1 MTAIKQVTGMVYDD
15 VSKKMK
21 VTTLT
26 VRVTHDIY
34 GSSLSLEDGKTML
47 QIPLEPIEKM
57 LKKPR
62 R

>member
-15 VSKKMK
+15 AAGKMK
-21 VTTLT
+21 IAKLT
-26 VRVTHDIY
+26 VRVTHDRM
-34 GSSLSLEDGKTML
+34 GSSLSLEDGKMMME
-47 QIPLEPIEKM
+47 IPLEPIEKM